1 MEGASNVARAKR
13 GSHLPVVLT
22 VPETADLLG
31 AMHGVTWLMAALI
44 YGGGLRSPLDNLQA
58 RPAAK

>member
-1 MEGASNVARAKR
+1 M
-13 GSHLPVVLT
+13 PVVLT

-31 AMHGVTWLMAALI
+31 ALHGVTWLMAALI

-58 RPAAK
+58 LPAAK